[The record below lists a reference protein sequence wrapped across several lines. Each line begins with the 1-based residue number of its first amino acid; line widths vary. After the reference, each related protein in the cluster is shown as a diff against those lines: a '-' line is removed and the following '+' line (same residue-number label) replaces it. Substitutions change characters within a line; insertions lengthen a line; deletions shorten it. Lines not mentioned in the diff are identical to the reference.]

1 MESAMSSAPSAK
13 QASVTTLAAA
23 AAVAM
28 AVTTWAVL
36 SGQAS
41 GKAPV
46 APTSLIRY
54 EYAEFRIDEDTSRA
68 LLSGERTL
76 HEIRV
81 PDQNP
86 NLDRN
91 IVVENSLGRFTK
103 TFNLLVHYQIV
114 LGSEGWEFNLD
125 APIKRGQTSVVRRR
139 LN

>member
-1 MESAMSSAPSAK
+1 MESAMSSAPAAK

-68 LLSGERTL
+68 MLSGERTL
-76 HEIRV
+76 QEIRV

-91 IVVENSLGRFTK
+91 TVFENSLGRHTK
-103 TFNLLVHYQIV
+103 TFNLLHYQNV
-114 LGSEGWEFNLD
+114 LGNEGWEFNLD
-125 APIKRGQTSVVRRR
+125 AEIKRGQTSVVRRR

>member
-1 MESAMSSAPSAK
+1 
-13 QASVTTLAAA
+13 
-23 AAVAM
+23 M

-46 APTSLIRY
+46 APTSPIRY

-76 HEIRV
+76 QEIRV

-91 IVVENSLGRFTK
+91 IVVENSLGRVTK
-103 TFNLLVHYQIV
+103 TFNLLVHYQNV
-114 LGSEGWEFNLD
+114 LGNERWEFNLD

>member
-1 MESAMSSAPSAK
+1 MESFMSSTSAAK
-13 QASVTTLAAA
+13 QAPVTILAGA

-28 AVTTWAVL
+28 ALTTWAVL
-36 SGQAS
+36 SGQACL
-41 GKAPV
+41 KAPV
-46 APTSLIRY
+46 ALTVPIRSD
-54 EYAEFRIDEDTSRA
+54 YAEFRIDEGKSRA
-68 LLSGERTL
+68 MLSGERTL
-76 HEIRV
+76 QEIRV

-103 TFNLLVHYQIV
+103 TFNLLVHYQNV

-125 APIKRGQTSVVRRR
+125 APIKLGQTYLVRRR